1 MVWKRIKTYLVTP
14 EDSKKNPTGGKK
26 NLYGTEM
33 RKNANSD
40 GIKIVGGRR
49 LYQTQKLSLMI
60 NGFNTDRRME
70 FKILESREEWR
81 VGTETHAESRNL
93 EGYALIKRWLEKLPT
108 NSERSL
114 SLHWWKETSRAQAN
128 ETFYCKREYSPS

>member
-1 MVWKRIKTYLVTP
+1 M
-14 EDSKKNPTGGKK
+14 KKNG
-26 NLYGTEM
+26 
-33 RKNANSD
+33 NSD

-93 EGYALIKRWLEKLPT
+93 EGYALIKRWLEKT
-108 NSERSL
+108 
-114 SLHWWKETSRAQAN
+114 AYQ
-128 ETFYCKREYSPS
+128 FREKFVSALVEGNFQSSG